1 MKHLKI
7 VLCLAA
13 VTMITAQAAAQQE
26 RKFIRRG
33 NRDFKKE
40 NFNDAE
46 INYMRALEI
55 DSASVAAK
63 YNLSSALYK
72 MERFDDALAIQNA
85 IAADS
90 TQNAVKTSDLQFNTG
105 NTYFEKKDYAKAI
118 EQYKRSLR
126 ANPDDYEA
134 KYNLAYAQ
142 LMQQQQEQQDQN
154 DQQQNGGDNNDQN
167 KDQNKDNNPQDDKN
181 GQQDQNGNPD
191 QQDNQN
197 GKDDQ
202 NKGNPD
208 QQDQNPDNK
217 NDGQPQPQDGQ
228 ITKQE
233 AEQFLKAIQNNED
246 KTQEKI
252 KEQKAKGAVVK
263 GKKNW

>member
-1 MKHLKI
+1 MKHLRII
-7 VLCLAA
+7 VCLAA
-13 VTMITAQAAAQQE
+13 FTLITAQASAQQE
-26 RKFIRRG
+26 RKFVRRG

-90 TQNAVKTSDLQFNTG
+90 TQNVVNTSDLQFNTG

-118 EQYKRSLR
+118 EHYKRSLR
-126 ANPDDYEA
+126 SNPDDYEA

-154 DQQQNGGDNNDQN
+154 DQQQNGGGENNDQN
-167 KDQNKDNNPQDDKN
+167 QDQNKENN
-181 GQQDQNGNPD
+181 QQDQNENS
-191 QQDNQN
+191 
-197 GKDDQ
+197 
-202 NKGNPD
+202 D
-208 QQDQNPDNK
+208 QQDQNDNGNPNPQDQNSDNK

-228 ITKQE
+228 MTKQE